1 MKNNADI
8 KFGDCLRKLREGKSL
23 SQESLAEKTGLS
35 RNYIGNIERGEY
47 SVTVK
52 NIVKLAKALE
62 THPKKLFDW
71 Y

>member
-8 KFGDCLRKLREGKSL
+8 KFGETLRKIRVRKGL
-23 SQESLAEKTGLS
+23 SQEALAEKTGLS

-52 NIVKLAKALE
+52 NTVKIAKAMAI
-62 THPKKLFDW
+62 HPSVLYSW